1 MSGCSSFTILLAS
14 CLWLSLSIDDNFCN
28 ILSTSSLNSSG
39 EVLGSIWCT
48 TSSIRLSKV
57 GNTMNQG
64 QEKFFSFIMERIA
77 KEHEETAKALLSE
90 NFAKQQAG
98 TFTQEDVV

>member
-1 MSGCSSFTILLAS
+1 MVKLLR
-14 CLWLSLSIDDNFCN
+14 W
-28 ILSTSSLNSSG
+28 
-39 EVLGSIWCT
+39 VLKKQT
-48 TSSIRLSKV
+48 R

-98 TFTQEDVV
+98 TFTQEDVVAFQQKMLSLLRPECVEEVKAITQNYRA

>member
-1 MSGCSSFTILLAS
+1 
-14 CLWLSLSIDDNFCN
+14 
-28 ILSTSSLNSSG
+28 
-39 EVLGSIWCT
+39 
-48 TSSIRLSKV
+48 
-57 GNTMNQG
+57 MNQG

-98 TFTQEDVV
+98 TFTQEDVVAFQQ